1 MCTWRFRF
9 SEYGGIAVVSAVAGA
24 GYILFH
30 ERLAAVVPKKMQ
42 VLIAGIALMPLAI
55 GWRAL
60 FPPPLELVALEGHVT
75 YRFTD
80 EVYKNTFALLNPSEE
95 SYEET
100 EEEVGDGPEN
110 APCDFE

>member
-1 MCTWRFRF
+1 MCIWRFRF
-9 SEYGGIAVVSAVAGA
+9 SEYGGIAVITAIAGT

-30 ERLAAVVPKKMQ
+30 ERLAAVLPKKMQ

-60 FPPPLELVALEGHVT
+60 FPPPLELVALEDHVT

-80 EVYKNTFALLNPSEE
+80 EVYKNTFALQNPRQET
-95 SYEET
+95 YEEI
-100 EEEVGDGPEN
+100 EE
-110 APCDFE
+110 